1 MDTSLLIRNLLSKLR
16 YLRRTCGSISSSS
29 FDGKRPREEGLR
41 LQVEKEGADG
51 LELSLE
57 KVLRRDLKSSQ
68 YLKKSVNPESSRFVH
83 ELPDENFEIKVA
95 IWDKAVGGGIWRS
108 VTGAAV
114 VDEV

>member
-1 MDTSLLIRNLLSKLR
+1 M
-16 YLRRTCGSISSSS
+16 
-29 FDGKRPREEGLR
+29 
-41 LQVEKEGADG
+41 EKEGAEG

-68 YLKKSVNPESSRFVH
+68 YLKKSVNPEGSRFVH
-83 ELPDENFEIKVA
+83 ELLEENFEMKFV
-95 IWDKAVGGGIWRS
+95 IWDKAAGGGICRS